1 VFSMSKNH
9 AILEREST
17 QPARERYSALVTGH
31 RRLVLARSRPASRGE
46 ILAHGW
52 WSGPSGVGGH
62 VAVCRARTRTKR
74 GVGRVRELGVR
85 PVSARLG
92 HARLRRGLAGSI
104 KLTVP
109 ALRRGLFGLEEW
121 KNKGIDKKN
130 VILCLECRNKYIKCL
145 KATISLSNAS
155 KSGFVP

>member
-1 VFSMSKNH
+1 VFSMPKNH

-46 ILAHGW
+46 IRAHGW
-52 WSGPSGVGGH
+52 WSGPSGVRGH

-109 ALRRGLFGLEEW
+109 ALRRGPVWIGGMEKQRNRQEKRNFVFGMQE
-121 KNKGIDKKN
+121 
-130 VILCLECRNKYIKCL
+130 
-145 KATISLSNAS
+145 
-155 KSGFVP
+155 